1 MSIVRTAPSAGRESM
16 QDSIQ
21 AAAMPSAAADNS
33 PRHTMSDTQNPP
45 SSFSAID
52 FLRTKSLTNV
62 VQAEIERM
70 IIDGEF
76 QPNERVNENGLSQRL
91 GVSRGPIREAC
102 SALAALGLIEI
113 IPNRGFFIRALS
125 NEESLD
131 LSEARAGIFG
141 CMTMMLAERATDA
154 QVGIL
159 RALIARM
166 DEIVAQGEVHTYY
179 PVNLEFHKQI
189 ASMSGNNRLNSIY
202 QSFVREL
209 HIQRFRALSSPD
221 VLHISN
227 SEHREIVDAV
237 EARDPVRALIAGRA
251 HILNGIVR
259 SNRAR
264 PPEGG
269 VVSGSA
275 AATTTARVAKTAAAA
290 KTAKTTKVTKATG
303 SGAGTAGTRTAGAGS
318 AKPARGTRRTI

>member
-1 MSIVRTAPSAGRESM
+1 
-16 QDSIQ
+16 
-21 AAAMPSAAADNS
+21 
-33 PRHTMSDTQNPP
+33 MSDTLNQPT
-45 SSFSAID
+45 SFSAID
-52 FLRTKSLTNV
+52 FLRTKSLANV

-76 QPNERVNENGLSQRL
+76 QPNERVNENALSQRL

-102 SALAALGLIEI
+102 SALAAMGLIEI

-125 NEESLD
+125 SDESQD

-141 CMTMMLAERATDA
+141 CMAMMLAERVTVA
-154 QVGIL
+154 QIAIL
-159 RALIARM
+159 RALLARM
-166 DEIVAQGEVHTYY
+166 DEIVALGEVHTYY

-189 ASMSGNNRLNSIY
+189 ASMAGNNRLGSIY

-209 HIQRFRALSSPD
+209 HIQRYRALSSPD

-227 SEHREIVDAV
+227 AEHREIVDAV

-259 SNRAR
+259 AKKAQQAG
-264 PPEGG
+264 EATAQAK
-269 VVSGSA
+269 A
-275 AATTTARVAKTAAAA
+275 APRRTRRTAAAMEE
-290 KTAKTTKVTKATG
+290 TA
-303 SGAGTAGTRTAGAGS
+303 AGTPADAAT
-318 AKPARGTRRTI
+318 KPRARRGGLSKTD